1 MSLKKFHIFFIFI
14 SGLLCLWMTFWG
26 IYFFKTTG
34 SWTGILF
41 SALGAVGIV
50 VLYRYLR
57 WFLQKYARILS
68 VALISAGL
76 GFSQMIA
83 TPVLAC
89 STCYN
94 DPDNPLTQGAQWG
107 VGFLMV
113 VIVGVLA
120 GIVYIGYTCHRKAK
134 SLNQEL

>member
-1 MSLKKFHIFFIFI
+1 ML
-14 SGLLCLWMTFWG
+14 FWG

-41 SALGAVGIV
+41 SALGAVGIF

-68 VALISAGL
+68 VPLIMAVLGL
-76 GFSQMIA
+76 SQMIA

-94 DPDNPLTQGAQWG
+94 DPDSPLTQGAQWG

-113 VIVGVLA
+113 VIVGVLL
-120 GIVYIGYTCHRKAK
+120 GITYIGYTWHRKARALHK
-134 SLNQEL
+134 EL